1 MWAPGSKT
9 VLRAGAG
16 LYHDDVDFFVP
27 YLERGPVGPSGNGRV
42 MLDGSVAGVSFLS
55 GPTALRGADVVPRL
69 PAIRAELA
77 SRFGDGTDLSVR
89 GVDVAKQA
97 STLFAPD
104 HTTPYALH
112 VTAGIQ
118 RELLRDLVL
127 SADIVVR
134 RYAQIGG
141 FTGQFGSDRN
151 RFNRPRVTGVDP
163 ETGVVSFVRDPVIP
177 LCDAAQTR
185 ALDPRDQ
192 CSTGPLFVYESGAT
206 SFYRGLHLRVDKRLS
221 AGLQFTAGYA
231 LAKNTGFVEFYRH
244 ADPASGYGNL
254 AGQRRH
260 RLTVSGSWQVPA
272 YAGSSR
278 LARALLRGWTLALI
292 SQTDSSPPLNTLLV
306 GLDHDG
312 DGISRSLL
320 PGTTV
325 NSLGQGLSVA
335 ELRELVAAYNADV
348 EALSRRVTGPD
359 GALRVIRP
367 RTPFNQVI
375 NPIVLPDQ
383 IDNGDSFLT
392 QDLRVTRRIA
402 LAGPLRLSLIAEVF
416 NVFNVANLT
425 GYGSVLNQLGYGQP
439 TARAGQVFGTGG
451 PRAFQCAARLEF

>member
-1 MWAPGSKT
+1 M
-9 VLRAGAG
+9 
-16 LYHDDVDFFVP
+16 
-27 YLERGPVGPSGNGRV
+27 
-42 MLDGSVAGVSFLS
+42 
-55 GPTALRGADVVPRL
+55 
-69 PAIRAELA
+69 
-77 SRFGDGTDLSVR
+77 
-89 GVDVAKQA
+89 AKQA

-104 HTTPYALH
+104 HEAPYALH
-112 VTAGIQ
+112 VTAGFQ
-118 RELLRDLVL
+118 RELLKNLVL
-127 SADIVVR
+127 SADVVVR
-134 RYAQIGG
+134 RYDHIGG
-141 FTGQFGSDRN
+141 FSGQFGSDRN

-163 ETGVVSFVRDPVIP
+163 ETGAVSFVRDPVIP

-185 ALDPRDQ
+185 ALDPRVQ

-206 SFYRGLHLRVDKRLS
+206 SFYRGLHLRLDKRLS
-221 AGLQFTAGYA
+221 SGLQFTASYA
-231 LAKNTGFVEFYRH
+231 LAKNTGFVEFYRY
-244 ADPASGYGNL
+244 ADAGSGYGNL

-272 YAGSSR
+272 YTGSSG
-278 LARALLRGWTLALI
+278 LARALTSGWTLALI

-320 PGTTV
+320 PGTTA
-325 NSLGQGLSVA
+325 NALGQGLSVA

-348 EALSRRVTGPD
+348 EARTRRVTGPD
-359 GALRVIRP
+359 GAERVIRP
-367 RTPFNQVI
+367 RTPFDQVI
-375 NPIVLPDQ
+375 NPIVLPDR

-392 QDLRVTRRIA
+392 QDIRVTRRIA

-451 PRAFQCAARLEF
+451 PRAFQCAARLDF